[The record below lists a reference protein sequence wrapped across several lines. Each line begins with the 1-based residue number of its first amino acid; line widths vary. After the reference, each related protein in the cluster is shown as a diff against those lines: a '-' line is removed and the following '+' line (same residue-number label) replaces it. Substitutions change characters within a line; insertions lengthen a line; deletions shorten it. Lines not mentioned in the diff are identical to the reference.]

1 MDNNV
6 EQLREHFNQ
15 PNRKPL
21 TPEQH
26 KEATKAIKATE
37 RNHACPC
44 GCGKKAKQCPN
55 GRRVLEFKK
64 FLR

>member
-15 PNRKPL
+15 PARKPL
-21 TPEQH
+21 TPEQVQAGKKMV
-26 KEATKAIKATE
+26 KETQ

-55 GRRVLEFKK
+55 GRRVLEFKRY
-64 FLR
+64 L